1 MIGEFSRGAGAL
13 LKGFE
18 LMLRPGV
25 KRYALLPF
33 AINAVVFALIIWFG
47 GHEFAYAVQWIAA
60 QLPEW
65 LKWLRWLLWVLFGG
79 VALLVVFYCFTFLIY
94 IVGFPFNVFLASRVD
109 RVLNGRPMKGPGES
123 FWRGFGADMGSLV
136 QVLRYQLVWTVIVGV
151 IGLVLLF
158 IPGLN
163 LLVPVLWFIF
173 GAWMLALGYSDLAL
187 GYRGYR
193 FSQQRP
199 IFGRHRGRVFGF
211 GCATAVATLF
221 PIVNLVVMPAAVA
234 GAVWLWQD
242 IPPRSDSA
250 R

>member
-1 MIGEFSRGAGAL
+1 MVGEFSHGVGAL
-13 LKGFE
+13 IKGFG

-25 KRYALLPF
+25 KRYAALPF
-33 AINAVVFALIIWFG
+33 AINFIVFAAIIWFG
-47 GHEFAYAVQWIAA
+47 AHEFAYAVQWIEA

-65 LKWLRWLLWVLFGG
+65 LDWLKWLLWVLFGG

-109 RVLNGRPMKGPGES
+109 RSLNGRSMKGAEES

-136 QVLRYQLVWTVIVGV
+136 QVLRYQIVWTVIVAV

-163 LLVPVLWFIF
+163 LLVPALWFVF

-187 GYRGYR
+187 GQRGYR
-193 FSQQRP
+193 FKSQRQ
-199 IFGRHRGRVFGF
+199 IFDRHRGRVLGF
-211 GCATAVATLF
+211 GCATAFATLF
-221 PIVNLVVMPAAVA
+221 PILNLLVMPAAVA

-242 IPPRSDSA
+242 IPPRSE
-250 R
+250 